1 MNENHS
7 REIDTLEEKIKKY
20 ERELTRVNEQLK
32 LDSHAKWGNQFLN
45 ERKFNEM
52 LENEKK
58 LISEITELKAE
69 NDRILKDQYKYQEIE
84 RENYK
89 IKL

>member
-1 MNENHS
+1 
-7 REIDTLEEKIKKY
+7 
-20 ERELTRVNEQLK
+20 
-32 LDSHAKWGNQFLN
+32 
-45 ERKFNEM
+45 M

>member
-32 LDSHAKWGNQFLN
+32 LDSHAKWGN
-45 ERKFNEM
+45 
-52 LENEKK
+52 
-58 LISEITELKAE
+58 
-69 NDRILKDQYKYQEIE
+69 
-84 RENYK
+84 
-89 IKL
+89 